1 MKIEELIPFLIPLIV
16 VEAILLIVTLRHILT
31 HDHYKRG
38 TRAMWILITIIGV
51 EFIGPLLYFT
61 LGKEEE

>member
-61 LGKEEE
+61 LGKEDA